1 MCRTEQ
7 LEMHLDRQ
15 CRIIVRVHHGQY
27 KALTAGC
34 LEKADIVLTTYGTL
48 ASEYG
53 NTPLGPLLKAK

>member
-1 MCRTEQ
+1 
-7 LEMHLDRQ
+7 MHLDRQ

-48 ASEYG
+48 ASEFG
-53 NTPLGPLLKAK
+53 NSPLGPLLKAK